1 MASDRIGDEIRF
13 HRDRLVALALVIA
26 GMGLFGV
33 LAFQVGRRANEI
45 GVRIALG
52 AGRSRVTGIVLRD
65 AAVMGAAGVSIGS
78 ALALTVTGLA
88 RKILYRLTPTDP
100 TAFVDAASVLGTA
113 AVLAGWLPACRALR
127 VDPLVALRHD

>member
-13 HRDRLVALALVIA
+13 HRDRLVELALVIA

-33 LAFQVGRRANEI
+33 LAFQVARRANEI

-65 AAVMGAAGVSIGS
+65 AAVMVAAGASIGS

-88 RKILYRLTPTDP
+88 RKILYGLTPTDP
-100 TAFVDAASVLGTA
+100 TAFVVAASVLGTA
-113 AVLAGWLPACRALR
+113 AVLAGWLPACRASR